1 MKAFLAQFVQL
12 WRQLGLNQ
20 RVSIVVALVGVIGG
34 MTALVMWS
42 HRPHMQLLYGR
53 LGEKDIAEVVSAV
66 QAAGVAYEMGSGGT
80 SVYVPADAVHKLR
93 IQLAS
98 KGVPSGEGVGLEV
111 FDRANF
117 GISDFIQ
124 RTNFVRALQGE
135 LSRTISQLQGVR
147 SARVLI
153 VQPENRLLFSDT
165 KAKPTASVF
174 IEGSITTESVNAI
187 RFLVAN
193 AVESLRADDVAVV
206 DNRGNVLTD
215 GLNEDSQTGT
225 ASSQIKLRKS
235 VEDYFARKVET
246 MLSKVLGAGSAVVRV
261 SAELDTESTTR
272 TEEKYD
278 PDGQVLRSEVTT
290 DESTVTNEVDGAKN
304 GATGTSANTPTA
316 PGSDAAKGGGKNS
329 EQIQKNKTINYEIN
343 KVTMNAV
350 RAPGTVAR
358 VTAAVFVAARAQ
370 PRTPAELEALRKV
383 VVNALGIKA
392 ADEKELAK
400 IVTLEEVPFD
410 GAPIQKAGAMEFLR
424 SNPDLIK
431 HGFAVIVALGLVF
444 VFMRMLKK
452 TKPDEIPIE
461 ILDQSQYAGL
471 DGADGGGV
479 SVDKL
484 NEMIRQKPE
493 NIGAA
498 LRGWMATSTTN
509 GKN

>member
-12 WRQLGLNQ
+12 WRQLGINQ

-34 MTALVMWS
+34 MAALVFWS

-53 LGEKDIAEVVSAV
+53 LGEKDVAEVLSAV
-66 QAAGVAYEMGSGGT
+66 QAAGVAYEMGIGGT
-80 SVYVPADAVHKLR
+80 SIYVPADAVHKLR

-98 KGVPSGEGVGLEV
+98 KGVPAGEGVGFEV

-117 GISDFIQ
+117 GISDFVQ

-153 VQPENRLLFSDT
+153 VQPENRLLFSDI

-174 IEGSITTESVNAI
+174 IEGSISVESVNAI

-215 GLNEDSQTGT
+215 GLNEDSQVGT

-246 MLSKVLGAGSAVVRV
+246 MLSKVLGAGTAVVRV

-278 PDGQVLRSEVTT
+278 PDGQVLRSEVTS

-304 GATGTSANTPTA
+304 GATGASANIPVPPGNDPTA
-316 PGSDAAKGGGKNS
+316 KGTGKNS
-329 EQIQKNKTINYEIN
+329 EQVQKNKTINYEIN

-358 VTAAVFVAARAQ
+358 ITAAVFVAARAQ
-370 PRTPAELEALRKV
+370 PRTPAELDALRKV

-400 IVTLEEVPFD
+400 IVTLEEVAFD
-410 GAPIQKAGAMEFLR
+410 GAPVPKTGAMEFVR
-424 SNPDLIK
+424 NNPDILK

-461 ILDQSQYAGL
+461 ILDQSQLTGVE
-471 DGADGGGV
+471 GANGV
-479 SVDKL
+479 GITVEKL

-498 LRGWMATSTTN
+498 LRGWMVTG

>member
-34 MTALVMWS
+34 MSALVFWS

-53 LGEKDIAEVVSAV
+53 LGEKDVAEVLSAV
-66 QAAGVAYEMGSGGT
+66 QAAGVAYEMGAGGT
-80 SVYVPADAVHKLR
+80 SIYVPTEAVHKLR

-98 KGVPSGEGVGLEV
+98 KGVPAGEGVGFEV

-117 GISDFIQ
+117 GISDFVQ

-147 SARVLI
+147 SARVII
-153 VQPENRLLFSDT
+153 VQPENRLLFSDI

-174 IEGSITTESVNAI
+174 IEGSVSMESVNAI

-206 DNRGNVLTD
+206 DNRGNVLTE
-215 GLNEDSQTGT
+215 GLNEDAQVGT

-246 MLSKVLGAGSAVVRV
+246 MLSKVLGAGAAVVRV

-290 DESTVTNEVDGAKN
+290 DESTVTNEVDSAKSGAA
-304 GATGTSANTPTA
+304 GASANTPAA
-316 PGSDAAKGGGKNS
+316 PGNDPAGKGTGKNS
-329 EQIQKNKTINYEIN
+329 EQVQKNKTINYEIN
-343 KVTMNAV
+343 KVTMNAI

-370 PRTPAELEALRKV
+370 PRTPAELDALRKV

-400 IVTLEEVPFD
+400 IVTLEEVAFD
-410 GAPIQKAGAMEFLR
+410 GAPTQKAGALEFVR
-424 SNPDLIK
+424 NNPDILK

-444 VFMRMLKK
+444 VFLRMLKK

-461 ILDQSQYAGL
+461 ILDQSQFS
-471 DGADGGGV
+471 GAEGANGGGV
-479 SVDKL
+479 SVEKL

-498 LRGWMATSTTN
+498 LRGWMATS

>member
-34 MTALVMWS
+34 MSALVFWS

-53 LGEKDIAEVVSAV
+53 LGEKDVAEVLSAV
-66 QAAGVAYEMGSGGT
+66 QAAGVAYEMGAGGT
-80 SVYVPADAVHKLR
+80 SIYVPTEAVHKLR
-93 IQLAS
+93 IQLAT
-98 KGVPSGEGVGLEV
+98 KGVPAGEGVGFEV

-117 GISDFIQ
+117 GISDFVQ

-147 SARVLI
+147 SARVII
-153 VQPENRLLFSDT
+153 VQPENRLLFSDI

-174 IEGSITTESVNAI
+174 IEGSVSMESVNAI

-206 DNRGNVLTD
+206 DNRGNVLTE
-215 GLNEDSQTGT
+215 GLNEDAQVGT

-246 MLSKVLGAGSAVVRV
+246 MLSKVLGAGAAVVRV

-290 DESTVTNEVDGAKN
+290 DESTVTNEVDSAKSGAA
-304 GATGTSANTPTA
+304 GASANTPAA
-316 PGSDAAKGGGKNS
+316 PGNDPAGKGTGKNS
-329 EQIQKNKTINYEIN
+329 EQVQKNKTINYEIN
-343 KVTMNAV
+343 KVTMNAI

-370 PRTPAELEALRKV
+370 PRTPAELDALRKV

-400 IVTLEEVPFD
+400 IVTLEEVAFD
-410 GAPIQKAGAMEFLR
+410 GAPTQKAGALEFVR
-424 SNPDLIK
+424 NNPDILK

-444 VFMRMLKK
+444 VFLRMLKK

-461 ILDQSQYAGL
+461 ILDQSQFS
-471 DGADGGGV
+471 GAEGANGGGV
-479 SVDKL
+479 SVEKL

-498 LRGWMATSTTN
+498 LRGWMATS